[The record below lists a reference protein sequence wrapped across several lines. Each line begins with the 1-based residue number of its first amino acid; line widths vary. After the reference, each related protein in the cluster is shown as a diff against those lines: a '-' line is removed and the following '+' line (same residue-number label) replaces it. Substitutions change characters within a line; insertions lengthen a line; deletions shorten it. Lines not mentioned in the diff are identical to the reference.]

1 MLHDDLRFLREV
13 EYSLIEVGRLQ
24 RVLMLIALH
33 VAAATTRRR
42 DRLDR
47 PRCEQSGPSRR
58 GGRAA

>member
-1 MLHDDLRFLREV
+1 MLRDGLRFLREV
-13 EYSLIEVGRLQ
+13 ECGLIELGRLQ